1 MKVCFNSEE
10 DIFIHAN
17 GAISKCALLWSIK
30 KIKPSYF
37 DIPIEQCEKICGI
50 RCNKISSINILLG
63 YKCVDGCS
71 CCGDHLIFK
80 NLNSMLEDISKVS
93 LDNIMQSFSL
103 ILDKYKTIKYIQI
116 GSYFDS
122 TYNIEYL
129 SQLINKISE
138 QITLP
143 IQIYHM
149 GITSL
154 TDLYDKL
161 TDSSVKQS
169 CFIINL
175 NGTKNIHDKY
185 KPNTYDTIVNNIVSN
200 NKKLNIKVNTLLFE
214 DSLDEL
220 EDIFNVLEYI
230 SNYVEELEIKID
242 NCITRLNKFRIAKTI
257 IFLKAFLYKKSIK
270 SKKLHQAMLNCIN
283 DNGKKSKFIL
293 TLSDNIE
300 KLNV

>member
-10 DIFIHAN
+10 DIFIHAD
-17 GAISKCALLWSIK
+17 GSISKCALLWSIK

-37 DIPIEQCEKICGI
+37 DIPVEQCEKICGI
-50 RCNKISSINILLG
+50 KCNKISSINILLG
-63 YKCVDGCS
+63 YKCVDGCN

-80 NLNSMLEDISKVS
+80 NLNNMLEDISKVS
-93 LDNIMQSFSL
+93 LDNIIKSLNL
-103 ILDKYKTIKYIQI
+103 ILDRYKTIKYIQI

-122 TYNIEYL
+122 TYSIEYL

-138 QITLP
+138 RVALP

-149 GITSL
+149 GMTSL
-154 TDLYDKL
+154 NELYDRL
-161 TDSSVKQS
+161 TDNSIKQS

-185 KPNTYDTIVNNIVSN
+185 KPNTYDIIVNNIVSN

-214 DSLDEL
+214 DSFDEL
-220 EDIFNVLEYI
+220 DDIFNVLEYV
-230 SNYVEELEIKID
+230 SDYVEELEIKID
-242 NCITRLNKFRIAKTI
+242 NCITRLNKFRITKTI

-270 SKKLHQAMLNCIN
+270 SKKLHQAILNCIN

-293 TLSDNIE
+293 TLANNIE
-300 KLNV
+300 KLNI

>member
-10 DIFIHAN
+10 DIFIHAD
-17 GAISKCALLWSIK
+17 GSISKCALLWSIK
-30 KIKPSYF
+30 QIKPSHLS
-37 DIPIEQCEKICGI
+37 IPIEQCENICGI
-50 RCNKISSINILLG
+50 KCDRISSINILLG

-80 NLNSMLEDISKVS
+80 NLNSVFKDISKVN
-93 LDNIMQSFSL
+93 LDSIMQSFNL
-103 ILDKYKTIKYIQI
+103 ILDKHKTVKYIQI

-122 TYNIEYL
+122 TYNIKYL

-138 QITLP
+138 QVNLP

-154 TDLYDKL
+154 TDLYSKL
-161 TDSSVKQS
+161 TDKSIKQA

-175 NGTKNIHDKY
+175 NGTKNIHNKY
-185 KPNTYDTIVNNIVSN
+185 KPNTYDVIMKNIVSN

-214 DSLDEL
+214 DSFDEL

-242 NCITRLNKFRIAKTI
+242 NCITRLNKFRISKTI

-270 SKKLHQAMLNCIN
+270 SKKLHQAISNCIN

-293 TLSDNIE
+293 TLANNIE
-300 KLNV
+300 KLNI